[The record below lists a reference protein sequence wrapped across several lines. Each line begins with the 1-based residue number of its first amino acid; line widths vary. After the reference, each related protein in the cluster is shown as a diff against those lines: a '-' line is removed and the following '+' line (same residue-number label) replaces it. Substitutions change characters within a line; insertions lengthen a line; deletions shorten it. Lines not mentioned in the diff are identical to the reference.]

1 MAYQDHLTRQ
11 IERLGM
17 VLRRLLTGLTG
28 QRDPGEATVT
38 MEQAEQTLTEA
49 LDLAPGELHTLSPQ
63 ELVAAIEAL
72 PAYTEANV
80 DQLADLLLALANAE
94 PAHARLRREQ
104 ALALL
109 EHVNRTSA
117 TFNLERHSKV
127 AQLRSRL

>member
-11 IERLGM
+11 TEQLGM

-28 QRDPGEATVT
+28 QRDPGEAIVTV
-38 MEQAEQTLTEA
+38 EQAEQNLTEA

-72 PAYTEANV
+72 PAYTEANA

-94 PAHARLRREQ
+94 PAHAQLRCEQ

>member
-11 IERLGM
+11 IEQLGM

-28 QRDPGEATVT
+28 QRDPGEAIVTV
-38 MEQAEQTLTEA
+38 EQAEQNLTEA

-63 ELVAAIEAL
+63 ELVATIEAL
-72 PAYTEANV
+72 PAYTEANA

-104 ALALL
+104 ALSLL

>member
-11 IERLGM
+11 IEQLGM

-28 QRDPGEATVT
+28 QREPGEAIVTV
-38 MEQAEQTLTEA
+38 EQTEQTLTEA

-72 PAYTEANV
+72 PAYTEANA

-94 PAHARLRREQ
+94 PAHANLLREQ

-109 EHVNRTSA
+109 EHVNHTSA